1 MAARAAGYPLSNF
14 LRASDMLKRVKWI
27 YLVSLV
33 FAIIMAVALIND
45 LLEIKSIQGVQ
56 KRDAKVS
63 LVWFLNQA
71 DKETRTF
78 LQNVSYYYLEGT
90 TASKQNMLISFDILW
105 SRFDQDINKQIAIRL
120 KILPQGNEVLSS
132 MHTTLLLLDP
142 LVNQLKAG
150 DQKSFDK
157 INQYTNEQINRAY
170 FLSVAALYERQSTRR
185 ERLRS
190 LDTLYD
196 HLLITLL
203 GLMLAATTLIVF
215 FLLKSRELRHQNS
228 IFEQRVQDRT
238 VELHKSNESL
248 IFEAQI
254 RHKADRKAQ
263 QLISAFNQSK
273 EVVFFLD
280 ADNKFIF
287 FNESFSNINR
297 SVKDAIVIGAPFEG
311 YLQAVMSVANPNIK
325 HAWTTSWLRGLVNAE
340 DFFEVV
346 FLSGQQFIFNID
358 RLDDGSVICI
368 GADISALK
376 ASQIALANSEN
387 RFRNFALIGADW
399 YWEMDDNL
407 TFTFFAGGAEAVSGF
422 PPEFF
427 IGKNRENS
435 YGIAGSANQ
444 RSLQQ
449 YLEMTDR
456 REAFHEFET
465 KWKTGNG
472 KLVTISLSGE
482 PKYNQQGRFTGYM
495 GAGRDVTE
503 RCLVEERDIRFL
515 SAINSLK
522 LMVTIYDE
530 ADNLVFYNQEFE
542 HSCHDMGMEI
552 KLGISFAQLW
562 QFTSDFYVQ
571 QYAFDKNAW
580 FDQRIKMHRNQVKNF
595 VLPLGQDRYISIF
608 EQTLADGSVIVI
620 STDISESKKAEQE
633 IEHLRNYLASIIDS
647 ISSVLIAV
655 DKDCK
660 VIQWNVAA
668 QMDTGINTS
677 DAFQKKLTQV
687 FPRLESEIEKIHDAV
702 RLGKES
708 SQLKRMYIKNKTA
721 CYEDITI
728 YPLLTGEES
737 GAVIRLDNVT
747 EQVLISEM
755 MIQSEKMVSLGGLA
769 AGMAHEINNPL
780 AGMMQTANVML
791 NRLSNQQIPGNTEV
805 ALELGIE
812 LDVISEYMRRRG
824 VFKMLN
830 NIIESGHRVALIV
843 ENMLDFSRQNEAVS
857 GEQNIASLLDKAL
870 ELSMTDHNLKHNY
883 DFKNI
888 KITKSYQHNIPPIV
902 CESGKI
908 QQVFLNLLRNAAQ
921 AMQDADVSDPRISF
935 NIKYQQSL
943 DQVVVEIEDNGPGIS
958 DEIKSRI
965 FEPFFTTKSEG
976 MGTGLGLS
984 VSYFIITENH
994 AGKLAVDSVVGKYS
1008 KFTITLPRYGKK

>member
-1 MAARAAGYPLSNF
+1 
-14 LRASDMLKRVKWI
+14 MLKRVKWI

-33 FAIIMAVALIND
+33 FAVVMAAALIND
-45 LLEIKSIQGVQ
+45 LLKIKSIQNVQ
-56 KRDAKVS
+56 QRDSKVS

-78 LQNVSYYYLEGT
+78 LQNVSYFYLEGT
-90 TASKQNMLISFDILW
+90 TAARENMLISLDILW
-105 SRFDQDINKQIAIRL
+105 SRFDHDINKQIAIML
-120 KILPQGNEVLSS
+120 ELLPLGNEVISS
-132 MHTTLLLLDP
+132 MRTTLNLLDP
-142 LVNQLKAG
+142 LVEQLKSG

-170 FLSVAALYERQSTRR
+170 FLSISALQERQSTRR
-185 ERLRS
+185 QRLS
-190 LDTLYD
+190 TLDNLYD

-203 GLMLAATTLIVF
+203 GLLLAVSTLIVF
-215 FLLKSRELRHQNS
+215 FILKSRELKHQNE

-238 VELHKSNESL
+238 EELNKSNESL

-254 RHKADRKAQ
+254 RRKADRKSQ

-280 ADNKFIF
+280 ADNRFIF
-287 FNESFSNINR
+287 FNESFSNINKN
-297 SVKDAIVIGAPFEG
+297 VKGAIVIGAPFEG
-311 YLQAVMSVANPNIK
+311 YLKAVVNNHQSINNDKIK
-325 HAWTTSWLRGLVNAE
+325 KTWSTDWLRGLVNAE

-346 FLSGQQFIFNID
+346 FVSGQQFIFNID

-376 ASQIALANSEN
+376 ASQIALANSES
-387 RFRNFALIGADW
+387 RFRDFALIGADW
-399 YWEMDDNL
+399 YWEMDEHL
-407 TFTFFAGGAEAVSGF
+407 TFTFFAGGAEAVAGF

-427 IGKNRENS
+427 IGKSRDKS
-435 YGIAGSANQ
+435 YGIMGSANQ

-449 YLEMTDR
+449 YLEITDR

-465 KWKTGNG
+465 KWKTGHD

-482 PKYNQQGRFTGYM
+482 PKYDEQGSFIGYM

-515 SAINSLK
+515 SAINSLN

-530 ADNLVFYNQEFE
+530 ADSLVFYNQEFA
-542 HSCHDMGMEI
+542 HSCLEMGLDEP
-552 KLGISFAQLW
+552 LGISFSKLW
-562 QFTSDFYVQ
+562 QYTSDFYVQ
-571 QYAFDKNAW
+571 QYAFDKDAW

-595 VLPLGQDRYISIF
+595 VLPLGQDRYINIF
-608 EQTLADGSVIVI
+608 EQTLEDGSVIVI

-668 QMDTGINTS
+668 QIETGINTR

-687 FPRLESEIEKIHDAV
+687 FPRLESEIEKINDAV

-708 SQLKRMYIKNKTA
+708 SQLKRMFIKNKAA

-728 YPLLTGEES
+728 YPLIAGEES

-747 EQVLISEM
+747 EQVMISEM
-755 MIQSEKMVSLGGLA
+755 MIQSEKMLSLGGLA

-791 NRLSNQQIPGNTEV
+791 NRLGNQKIAANIQIAE
-805 ALELGIE
+805 ELGTE
-812 LDVISEYMRRRG
+812 LAVISQYMQRRG
-824 VFKMLN
+824 VLKMLN
-830 NIIESGHRVALIV
+830 NIIESGHRVAMIV
-843 ENMLDFSRQNEAVS
+843 ENMLDFSRQNEAIS
-857 GEQNIASLLDKAL
+857 GEQNIEKLLDKAL

-888 KITKSYQHNIPPIV
+888 IISKEYQPDTPLIV

-921 AMQDADVSDPRISF
+921 AMQDADVENPRITF
-935 NIKYQQSL
+935 RVIYEEHL
-943 DQVVVEIEDNGPGIS
+943 EQVVIEIEDNGPGIS
-958 DEIKSRI
+958 DDIKSRI
-965 FEPFFTTKSEG
+965 FDPFFTTKSEG

-984 VSYFIITENH
+984 VSYFIISENH
-994 AGKLAVDSVVGKYS
+994 GGKLAVDSVIGKFS
-1008 KFTITLPRYGKK
+1008 KFIITLPRYGKK